1 MGNAKRDHI
10 LIWGGSLLIGAA
22 LCLLVWNMM
31 NEHRAARS
39 AQQALK
45 GLTATEVQAKL
56 PEPVQPPAEMK
67 AEPLDPAREM
77 PTTTVN
83 GVEYLGTL
91 EIPSL
96 ELELAII
103 SQWSDSFE
111 TRPLPVSRLRL
122 SG

>member
-45 GLTATEVQAKL
+45 GLTATEVQA
-56 PEPVQPPAEMK
+56 
-67 AEPLDPAREM
+67 
-77 PTTTVN
+77 
-83 GVEYLGTL
+83 
-91 EIPSL
+91 
-96 ELELAII
+96 
-103 SQWSDSFE
+103 
-111 TRPLPVSRLRL
+111 
-122 SG
+122 

>member
-67 AEPLDPAREM
+67 AIP
-77 PTTTVN
+77 
-83 GVEYLGTL
+83 GVG
-91 EIPSL
+91 
-96 ELELAII
+96 I
-103 SQWSDSFE
+103 SHYQPVERQSFE

>member
-56 PEPVQPPAEMK
+56 PEPVQPPADMK
-67 AEPLDPAREM
+67 RGGVFGYAGDPI
-77 PTTTVN
+77 P
-83 GVEYLGTL
+83 GVG
-91 EIPSL
+91 
-96 ELELAII
+96 I
-103 SQWSDSFE
+103 SHYQPVERQSFE

>member
-56 PEPVQPPAEMK
+56 PEPVQPPADMK

-83 GVEYLGTL
+83 GVGYAGDP
-91 EIPSL
+91 IPGVG
-96 ELELAII
+96 I
-103 SQWSDSFE
+103 SHYQPVERQSFE